1 MDPARNL
8 CIGCLRTLD
17 EIARWGAMPDSE
29 REAILAEL
37 QERRLAAASDLAK
50 VPVPPLA

>member
-1 MDPARNL
+1 VKSPCVKVCQMDPARNL

-17 EIARWGAMPDSE
+17 E
-29 REAILAEL
+29 ILAEL